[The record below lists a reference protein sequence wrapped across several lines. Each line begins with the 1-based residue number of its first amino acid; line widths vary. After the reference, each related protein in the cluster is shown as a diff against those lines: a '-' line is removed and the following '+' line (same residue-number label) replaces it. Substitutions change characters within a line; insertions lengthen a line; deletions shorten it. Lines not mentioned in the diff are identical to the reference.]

1 MTKFDKK
8 IIIIILLI
16 IIAIVSSYFFT
27 KDSTTETI
35 ITNDLFMKDQSYYTK
50 ISEIIIHIDGEVVS
64 PGIVT
69 LNDGSRI
76 SDAISAA
83 GGLTENADLTNVNLA
98 YVLHDGQKI
107 HIPNIS
113 DEKNLQTVIQDAGNN
128 VIVSDSIAQPRI
140 NINKASQSELE
151 SLPGIGSS
159 IAMKIIEYRESNGKF
174 KSIEEIMNVN
184 GIGESKYNIIK
195 DYISI

>member
-8 IIIIILLI
+8 IIIIVLLI

>member
-8 IIIIILLI
+8 IIIVILLI
-16 IIAIVSSYFFT
+16 IIAIVSIYFFT